1 LSSRAKPRDL
11 YGRRE
16 NGECEIAW
24 KRCKPVE
31 PSVKKADV
39 QERFLDFAR
48 NDDTRIRIVKHA
60 GGQPPPL
67 RGTSF
72 QRREGES
79 RPPFLWKGDARR
91 AGGWL
96 PRMIA
101 GASPTVSS
109 RAKPRDL
116 HSRRKNGEY
125 EIAWKRCKPVEPSGK
140 NADVQERFLDFARND
155 DTRIRIV
162 KHAGG

>member
-1 LSSRAKPRDL
+1 MREANLRPSGAPPSRGRRVRVVPPFLWKGDARRAGGWLPRMIAGASPSVSSRAKPRDL

-31 PSVKKADV
+31 LSGKNADM

-67 RGTSF
+67 RAPPSRGRRVRVVPPSF
-72 QRREGES
+72 GRGMPEGQGVGS
-79 RPPFLWKGDARR
+79 H
-91 AGGWL
+91 
-96 PRMIA
+96 
-101 GASPTVSS
+101 V
-109 RAKPRDL
+109 
-116 HSRRKNGEY
+116 
-125 EIAWKRCKPVEPSGK
+125 
-140 NADVQERFLDFARND
+140 
-155 DTRIRIV
+155 
-162 KHAGG
+162 

>member
-1 LSSRAKPRDL
+1 MREANLRPSGAPPSR
-11 YGRRE
+11 GRRV
-16 NGECEIAW
+16 
-24 KRCKPVE
+24 RV
-31 PSVKKADV
+31 V
-39 QERFLDFAR
+39 
-48 NDDTRIRIVKHA
+48 
-60 GGQPPPL
+60 
-67 RGTSF
+67 
-72 QRREGES
+72 
-79 RPPFLWKGDARR
+79 PPFLWKGDARR

-140 NADVQERFLDFARND
+140 NADVPERFLDFARND
-155 DTRIRIV
+155 DTGMKTKNRPAKSFAGRFFV
-162 KHAGG
+162 PLARERQPDRRSPPCGCPTAGGTAARRSHSPPHTAHHSWPRT